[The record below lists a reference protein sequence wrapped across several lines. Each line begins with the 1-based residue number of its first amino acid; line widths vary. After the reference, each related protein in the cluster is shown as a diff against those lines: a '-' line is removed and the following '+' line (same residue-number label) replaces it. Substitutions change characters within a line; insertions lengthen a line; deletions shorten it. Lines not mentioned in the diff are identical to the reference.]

1 MPHRIIIVDDES
13 DLRDAFAEYLGR
25 LGHETLAVAD
35 GAGLDLALAVRPADL
50 ILLDL
55 RLAAENGRVIMERV
69 KRDHDVAVILI
80 SGHADL
86 VDRVLALELGADD
99 VLAKPVDLRELASRV
114 GTVLRGRRP
123 AQVRQMRFERATA
136 DLGTARLIHDDGRID
151 RLDAGEVALL
161 RVFHANPGRLLT
173 RAELLEEA
181 PGARDDAMERSI
193 NNRVMRLRAKI
204 GTAMIV
210 TVRGGGYRLDPGG
223 PTPDTGDHSA
233 R

>member
-1 MPHRIIIVDDES
+1 MPHRIIIADDEA
-13 DLRDAFAEYLGR
+13 DLREAFAEYLGR
-25 LGHETLAVAD
+25 LGHDTVEVAD

-55 RLAAENGRVIMERV
+55 RLARENGRVILERV
-69 KRDHDVAVILI
+69 KRDHDVAVILV

-136 DLGTARLIHDDGRID
+136 DLGTARLIHDEGRVE

-161 RVFHANPGRLLT
+161 RVFHERPGRLMS
-173 RAELLEEA
+173 RAELLEAA
-181 PGARDDAMERSI
+181 PGNSEDAMERSI

-204 GTAMIV
+204 GTGAIAS
-210 TVRGGGYRLDPGG
+210 VRGGGYRYDPISRIA
-223 PTPDTGDHSA
+223 DTDS
-233 R
+233 

>member
-13 DLRDAFAEYLGR
+13 DLREAYAEYLGR
-25 LGHETLAVAD
+25 LGHDTESVAD
-35 GAGLDLALAVRPADL
+35 GAGLDLALARRPADL

-55 RLAAENGRVIMERV
+55 RLARENGRVIMERV
-69 KRDHDVAVILI
+69 KRDHDVAVILV

-123 AQVRQMRFERATA
+123 ALARQMRFERATA
-136 DLGTARLIHDDGRID
+136 DLGTARLIHDDGRIE

-161 RVFHANPGRLLT
+161 RVFHAQPGRLLS

-181 PGARDDAMERSI
+181 PGISEDAMERSI

-204 GTAMIV
+204 STRTIA
-210 TVRGGGYRLDPGG
+210 TVRGGGYRYDPISGVADADG
-223 PTPDTGDHSA
+223 
-233 R
+233 